1 MKITIKYAFPL
12 AVGVSLLL
20 IGLYACNKESSTP
33 ASTQNEAVAV
43 AQGDNAL
50 TLDEAT
56 MFQEWRSKSLPGNR
70 TLFYP
75 DPCSW
80 LGKPGPFNPPI
91 FFKTQLQELEAF
103 KASAKGNTTIL
114 AIITK
119 DSANLQKSTATWLA
133 FTTKEKD
140 RRQKLFEALKGY
152 VIASGD
158 NLKSGLTTALKKATD
173 PDVKKVA
180 SILLQRWP
188 GDGCI
193 HGCLCV
199 QGPGCPCCD
208 CDFFIKS
215 IFGSSL

>member
-1 MKITIKYAFPL
+1 MKISIRNTILF

-20 IGLYACNKESSTP
+20 LGMYACNKENNATIVR
-33 ASTQNEAVAV
+33 QNEDVTTV
-43 AQGDNAL
+43 EDNSIL
-50 TLDEAT
+50 TFDEASV
-56 MFQEWRSKSLPGNR
+56 FQAWRARLPYTSR
-70 TLFYP
+70 SIFYP

-80 LGKPGPFNPPI
+80 LGKPGPFDPPI
-91 FFKTQLQELEAF
+91 FFKTQLQELESY
-103 KASAKGNTTIL
+103 KASAKGNTQIL
-114 AIITK
+114 SIISK
-119 DSANLQKSTATWLA
+119 DSANLQKCTTTWLA
-133 FTTKEKD
+133 FTTKERD
-140 RRQKLFEALKGY
+140 RRQKLYESLKAY

-158 NLKSGLTTALKKATD
+158 NVKVGLSVAIKKDVNA
-173 PDVKKVA
+173 DVKKVA

-215 IFGSSL
+215 IFGSNF

>member
-1 MKITIKYAFPL
+1 MKIIIKYAVPL

-20 IGLYACNKESSTP
+20 LGVYACNKESSAP
-33 ASTQNEAVAV
+33 ASVQNEINVVAEEN
-43 AQGDNAL
+43 NAL
-50 TLDEAT
+50 TLDEAA
-56 MFQEWRSKSLPGNR
+56 MFQDWRSKSFSGSR
-70 TLFYP
+70 SIFYP

-80 LGKPGPFNPPI
+80 LGKPGPFDPPV
-91 FFKTQLQELEAF
+91 FFKTQLQELEVF

-119 DSANLQKSTATWLA
+119 DSANLQKYNATWQK
-133 FTTKEKD
+133 FTIKEKD

-152 VIASGD
+152 VTAGGD
-158 NLKSGLTTALKKATD
+158 NIKIGLTAAIKKSTD

-193 HGCLCV
+193 HGCICV